1 MTKPKVAG
9 DCMGK
14 KKVLTHMHCA
24 SKGIGTHTKQSHT
37 RGNKVK
43 TQKICVRH
51 TQVQWHKICTRTH
64 KTRNKITI
72 IPNPNRKTNKNNETT
87 NNACTRVAQA
97 TQQQNKKNVWTK
109 PATKTGKNVKKN
121 VCRTQQTVTQ
131 NFSDTHECSKHN
143 KSIRK
148 GKILATRT
156 HMAEAKH
163 TEIAQNLLI
172 KVQPRK
178 VKKKKQTQ
186 NPTQTKL
193 IWIYIPNQAKKNRHR
208 CIYSPQQEFWS
219 SCCMCAKTHVSRAQ
233 KYALKK

>member
-1 MTKPKVAG
+1 
-9 DCMGK
+9 
-14 KKVLTHMHCA
+14 MHCA

-37 RGNKVK
+37 RDNKTK

-51 TQVQWHKICTRTH
+51 TQIQWHKICTRTH

-87 NNACTRVAQA
+87 NNAYTRAAQA
-97 TQQQNKKNVWTK
+97 TQQQNKKNAWTK

-121 VCRTQQTVTQ
+121 VCITQQTVTQ

-143 KSIRK
+143 KRIRK

-172 KVQPRK
+172 KEQPRK

-193 IWIYIPNQAKKNRHR
+193 IWIYIFQIK
-208 CIYSPQQEFWS
+208 
-219 SCCMCAKTHVSRAQ
+219 Q
-233 KYALKK
+233 KRTDIGSFIHHSKSFEALAVCVQKHMWAEHKSMH